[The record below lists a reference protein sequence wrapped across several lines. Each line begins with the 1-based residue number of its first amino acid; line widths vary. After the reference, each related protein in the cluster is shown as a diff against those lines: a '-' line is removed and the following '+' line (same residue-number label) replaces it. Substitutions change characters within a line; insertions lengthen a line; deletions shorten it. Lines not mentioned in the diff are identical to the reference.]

1 MELPDGAGRAGLQLD
16 GTTVLVSRWTPLPD
30 DPSRARFYLD
40 RIDVADPSAPVVRAP
55 VNVPGSLLAFDGAS
69 SRLLT
74 TDYETVETP
83 VAGREACAHG
93 FASNAAFTPAA
104 AGDDA
109 GPGVCRGTRR
119 TLKLLDL
126 GDTSARLL
134 DESPVDDAVAVM
146 KALAG
151 EGRAFLSVEGA
162 AHGGR
167 SSILVAG
174 GLQEGSLK
182 TATQEVAGFSH
193 GSGSLLLADGA
204 RLLVVDNYLSTLSV
218 LDATDL
224 TALSF
229 EKKSE
234 LPGHVYHA
242 TLSGDRALCS
252 WGYGREAV
260 DVGP

>member
-1 MELPDGAGRAGLQLD
+1 MD
-16 GTTVLVSRWTPLPD
+16 SRE
-30 DPSRARFYLD
+30 
-40 RIDVADPSAPVVRAP
+40 
-55 VNVPGSLLAFDGAS
+55 
-69 SRLLT
+69 
-74 TDYETVETP
+74 ETVETP
-83 VAGREACAHG
+83 VVGREACAHT

-126 GDTSARLL
+126 GDTSAQLL
-134 DESPVDDAVAVM
+134 DESPVDDTMTVM

-151 EGRAFLSVEGA
+151 ENRAFLSVEDA
-162 AHGGR
+162 DDDGR

-174 GLQEGSLK
+174 GLQEGSLS
-182 TATQEVAGFSH
+182 TATLEVAGFDPSH
-193 GSGSLLLADGA
+193 SPLLLADGA
-204 RLLVVDNYLSTLSV
+204 RLLVVDNYWPTLSV

-229 EKKSE
+229 EKKSD
-234 LPGHVYHA
+234 LPGHVCHA

-252 WGYGREAV
+252 RGYGLEAV